1 MATKQ
6 PKRVLITG
14 AAGECW
20 CGAGAARVRSRFCA
34 AITNPTL
41 PPTNP
46 GQIGYALCPLV
57 ARGAMLGPDQPVI
70 LHLLDIEPAATALRG
85 VAMELTDAAFPLLSG
100 VVATTDLATAA
111 AGVDVAVMVGG
122 FPRKAGMERKDVMA
136 KNVSIYAAQAAALA
150 SSASPDVKI
159 VVVANPAN
167 TNALMLAE
175 HAPGIP
181 RKNITALTRLDHNR
195 ALGQLAEKTGAPVA
209 TVANAIIWGNHSS
222 TQVPDVAHATIG
234 GQPARGVVG
243 DDGWLEGAFVETVAQ
258 RGAAIIAARGASSAL
273 SAASAAADH
282 VRDWVLGTAE
292 GEWTSMAVA
301 TEGGIGAEYGAP
313 DGVVFSLPV
322 TCANG
327 EWTVVSGLAVDAAT
341 AAKIKASGD
350 ELVEEKALAHACL
363 GE

>member
-1 MATKQ
+1 MSPPHRQ
-6 PKRVLITG
+6 
-14 AAGECW
+14 
-20 CGAGAARVRSRFCA
+20 
-34 AITNPTL
+34 NPI
-41 PPTNP
+41 PSSS

-70 LHLLDIEPAATALRG
+70 LHLLDIEPAAKALEG
-85 VAMELTDAAFPLLSG
+85 VAMELTDAAFPLLAG

-122 FPRKAGMERKDVMA
+122 FPRKAGMERKDVMS

-150 SSASPDVKI
+150 AAASPDVKI

-167 TNALMLAE
+167 TNALMLAQ
-175 HAPGIP
+175 HAPSIP
-181 RKNITALTRLDHNR
+181 KKNITALTRLDHNR
-195 ALGQLAEKTGAPVA
+195 ALGQLAQKTGAPVA
-209 TVANAIIWGNHSS
+209 SVANAIIWGNHSS

-234 GQPARGVVG
+234 GQPAKDVVG
-243 DDGWLEGAFVETVAQ
+243 DDAWLASDFVSTVAQ

-282 VRDWVLGTAE
+282 VRDWVLGTKD

-301 TEGGIGAEYGAP
+301 TDGGVGAEYGAP

-322 TCANG
+322 TCKDG
-327 EWTVVSGLAVDAAT
+327 EWTVVPGLAVDAAT
-341 AAKIKASGD
+341 AAKIKASGE
-350 ELVEEKALAHACL
+350 ELVEERALAHACL